1 MTKEQWIAKY
11 EQKAEPFS
19 MTPGY
24 NLWFRANKG
33 FFLWK
38 AQDGVLGISHTS
50 TNDIQF
56 MLGKMMEI
64 AKRNNCTL
72 LRTATIHNP
81 ASFMRLMGSHLNLER
96 SDWHN
101 GRFYWFM
108 EREVI

>member
-1 MTKEQWIAKY
+1 MTIEEWIARY
-11 EQKAEPFS
+11 ERKAEKFS
-19 MTPGY
+19 IPTGFQ
-24 NLWFRANKG
+24 LFFSQEKG
-33 FFLWK
+33 FFLWR

-50 TNDIQF
+50 TNDIHF
-56 MLGKMMEI
+56 MLGEMMEI

-108 EREVI
+108 EKEVI

>member
-24 NLWFRANKG
+24 NLWFRADKG
-33 FFLWK
+33 FFLWR

-56 MLGKMMEI
+56 MLGEMMKI
-64 AKRNNCTL
+64 AKCNNCIL

-81 ASFMRLMGSHLNLER
+81 AAFIRLMGTHINLSR
-96 SDWHN
+96 SAYHN

-108 EREVI
+108 EKEVV